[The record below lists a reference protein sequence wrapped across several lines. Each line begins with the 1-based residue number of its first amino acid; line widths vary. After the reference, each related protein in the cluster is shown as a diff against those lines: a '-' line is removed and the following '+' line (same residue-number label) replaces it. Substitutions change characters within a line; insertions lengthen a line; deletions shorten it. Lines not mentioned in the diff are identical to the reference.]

1 VLTDAAPRLWWEVAG
16 EGGVPLVLVQGLGY
30 TADMW
35 HRVLPGLSAARRT
48 VRFDNRGVGQ
58 SELPDGPWELTDMAD
73 DVVRVM
79 DAAGVERA
87 HVFGVSMGG
96 VITQE
101 LALRRP
107 DRVRSVV
114 LGCTHPSGRDAAR
127 MDPQAAAMLMD
138 RTPRS
143 AREAID
149 ASVPFVYA
157 DSTPREV
164 VEEDI
169 AVRLR
174 APVRAKAYWG
184 QLDAMRR
191 HDGML
196 DRLRSLTVP
205 ALVIHGTADRLVQP
219 ANATLLAD
227 AIPGARLEWL
237 TGASHVFWS
246 DQPQRSVQLVN
257 EFLDSV
263 GR

>member
-1 VLTDAAPRLWWEVAG
+1 
-16 EGGVPLVLVQGLGY
+16 
-30 TADMW
+30 
-35 HRVLPGLSAARRT
+35 VLPGLSAARRT
-48 VRFDNRGVGQ
+48 IRFDNRGVGQ
-58 SELPDGPWELTDMAD
+58 SDLPEDGWELTDMAD
-73 DVVRVM
+73 DIVRVM
-79 DAAGVERA
+79 DAAGVDRA

-127 MDPQAAAMLMD
+127 MDADAAAMLMD
-138 RTPRS
+138 RTPKS

-149 ASVPFVYA
+149 ASVPFIYA
-157 DSTPREV
+157 ETTPRDV

-169 AVRLR
+169 AIRLR
-174 APVRAKAYWG
+174 VPVRAKAYWG

-196 DRLRSLTVP
+196 DRLRSLAIP
-205 ALVIHGTADRLVQP
+205 ALVIHGTADRLVKP
-219 ANATLLAD
+219 ENATRLAD

-237 TGASHVFWS
+237 PGASHVFWS

-257 EFLDSV
+257 EFLAGLD
-263 GR
+263 R

>member
-1 VLTDAAPRLWWEVAG
+1 MLTDAAPRLWWESAG
-16 EGGVPLVLVQGLGY
+16 DGGVPLVLVQGLGY
-30 TADMW
+30 TAEMW
-35 HRVLPGLSAARRT
+35 HRVLPGLSATRRT

-58 SELPDGPWELTDMAD
+58 SELPDEPWQLTDMAD
-73 DVVRVM
+73 DAIRVM
-79 DAAGVERA
+79 DAAGVDSA

-127 MDPQAAAMLMD
+127 MDPDAAAMLMD
-138 RTPRS
+138 RTPKS
-143 AREAID
+143 ARDAID
-149 ASVPFVYA
+149 ASVPFIYA
-157 DSTPREV
+157 DTTPREV

-174 APVRAKAYWG
+174 VPVRAKAYWG

-191 HDGML
+191 HEGML

-205 ALVIHGTADRLVQP
+205 AVVIHGTADRLVKP
-219 ANATLLAD
+219 ENATLLAD
-227 AIPGARLEWL
+227 AIPGVRLEWL
-237 TGASHVFWS
+237 DGASHVFWT
-246 DQPQRSVQLVN
+246 DQPQRTVRIVN
-257 EFLDSV
+257 EFLDALD
-263 GR
+263 R